1 MVYQGLAIPLL
12 NKHGLIPSGNHRW
25 NSGLKVTFLEYLEV
39 FPMGVS
45 QDLTGFFC
53 YRGLIRVHKPEF
65 FGCGM

>member
-39 FPMGVS
+39 FPMGVY
-45 QDLTGFFC
+45 QDLTGFF
-53 YRGLIRVHKPEF
+53 LL
-65 FGCGM
+65 